1 MGRHRGAIS
10 GIYDARAMSKVFLFV
25 LLAMWFTMLYGAWRL
40 VCYFGVPAL
49 LLATLAVVG
58 FLTMLVQE

>member
-1 MGRHRGAIS
+1 
-10 GIYDARAMSKVFLFV
+10 MSKVFLFV